1 MRTGFV
7 LCALAAC
14 ASPGEGVVEQ
24 PALTQ
29 QQRHDRLALIR
40 DSAREVGVFNASL
53 IGGIAISET
62 NLAHCYDEV
71 SFGCPGPAS
80 PSCGGGP
87 VIAGGADGP
96 CSDMQGGLG
105 MFQFDAGT
113 YAQTIA
119 TYGDAI
125 LTVEGNTAQVV
136 AFLVERMKQSV
147 DGITDWMSAV
157 EYINAIPLTAGNPV
171 TDAWGSFLACRYNG
185 CCSQSATCITRG
197 NKYRDNGIALFEE
210 MGADFWHT
218 SDACRELP
226 ADGVIDT
233 RAACYLAG
241 GDPRYWHRETTGYA
255 DSSEWTNTTANA
267 APANF
272 ARWYVPPIGAAR
284 IRIEAYV
291 DGGEATAATY
301 SIVHAGAT
309 DSVMI
314 DQSTSSGFVLLGELD
329 VAGDGTEY
337 VQLGDNT
344 GAAGQKLV
352 VDAVR
357 MTVLDGGEMPPPSG
371 DDGGCGV
378 GGGQGVAAGLASLAM
393 ALVRR
398 RRSRRS
404 HGRAASR
411 LGRR

>member
-1 MRTGFV
+1 MRFGLA
-7 LCALAAC
+7 LCALVGC
-14 ASPGEGVVEQ
+14 ATPVDQTEPSQNVVEQ
-24 PALTQ
+24 PALTTE
-29 QQRHDRLALIR
+29 QRHQRLMLIR
-40 DSAREVGVFNASL
+40 DSAREVGVYNAAL

-119 TYGDAI
+119 TYGEQI

-136 AFLVERMKQSV
+136 AFLVERMKQSIDGV
-147 DGITDWMSAV
+147 DDWMSAV
-157 EYINAIPLTAGNPV
+157 DYINAIPLASGNPV
-171 TDAWGSFLACRYNG
+171 TDGWGAFLACRYNG
-185 CCSQSATCITRG
+185 CCSQTQTCITRG
-197 NKYRDNGIALFEE
+197 NKYRDNGIDLYGE

-218 SDACRELP
+218 SDACSQLP

-233 RAACYLAG
+233 RSECYLAG
-241 GDPRYWHRETTGYA
+241 GDPRFWHREASGYG
-255 DSSEWTNTTANA
+255 DTSEWTNTTANA
-267 APANF
+267 APSNF
-272 ARWYVPPIGAAR
+272 ARWKVPPIGPAR
-284 IRIEAYV
+284 LRIEAYA

-309 DSVMI
+309 DAVAI
-314 DQSTSSGFVLLGELD
+314 DQSMSSGFVQLAEID
-329 VAGDGTEY
+329 VAGDGSEY

-344 GAAGQKLV
+344 GMPGQKLV

-357 MTVLDGGEMPPPSG
+357 MTVLDGGEMMPPKSG
-371 DDGGCGV
+371 DDGGCNTGGGRGLGV
-378 GGGQGVAAGLASLAM
+378 GGLVVALLW
-393 ALVRR
+393 RR
-398 RRSRRS
+398 RRR
-404 HGRAASR
+404 
-411 LGRR
+411 